1 MRFMRWT
8 LVLAAI
14 AACGKSDPPPP
25 PPPPAPP
32 AESAKPPPPVVMAPA
47 GDDGTCTL
55 SVTGATTLDETTPAT
70 AESKFWMDAID
81 HPAAGFVVTCKGTKV
96 RLSLV
101 SSPNTT
107 VDYAAKTYSVK
118 GKNPE
123 VSVMGRADKPLSDF
137 AGEVKITAFDP
148 SHIAGSIEV
157 SAKQDK
163 GGSVKISGT
172 FDVKCAHST
181 KCRR

>member
-1 MRFMRWT
+1 MRVMRWT

-14 AACGKSDPPPP
+14 AACGKSDSYT
-25 PPPPAPP
+25 PPPPAPEPP
-32 AESAKPPPPVVMAPA
+32 AAKPPAPVVMTPA
-47 GDDGTCTL
+47 GDDGSCTL
-55 SVTGATTLDETTPAT
+55 SVTGAATIDETAPAT
-70 AESKFWMDAID
+70 ATSKFWADAVD
-81 HPAAGFVVTCKGTKV
+81 QPGAGFVVTCKGTKV

-101 SSPNTT
+101 SSPNTA

-123 VSVMGRADKPLSDF
+123 VSLLGRADKPLSDF
-137 AGEVKITAFDP
+137 SGEVKITAFDP
-148 SHIAGSIEV
+148 SHIAGSIEAT
-157 SAKQDK
+157 AKQDK

-181 KCRR
+181 KCRH